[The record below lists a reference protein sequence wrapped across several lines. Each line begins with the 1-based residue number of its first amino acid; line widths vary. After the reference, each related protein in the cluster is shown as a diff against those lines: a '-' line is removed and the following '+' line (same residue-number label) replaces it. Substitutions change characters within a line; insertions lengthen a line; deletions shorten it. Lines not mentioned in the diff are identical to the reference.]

1 MTNFLEIAN
10 ALEADWNS
18 GYRVRTV
25 KALRQA
31 SLMQLY
37 LMFDAT
43 CPCCDEQEKCA
54 SDCSFAEDAPG
65 DAARMAAIRA
75 VLEASP

>member
-25 KALRQA
+25 KALRRA
-31 SLMQLY
+31 AAMQDFL
-37 LMFDAT
+37 LIEAI
-43 CPCCDEQEKCA
+43 CPCCEEQEKCA
-54 SDCSFAEDAPG
+54 SDCTFATDEPG
-65 DAARMAAIRA
+65 DAARMAAVRA
-75 VLEASP
+75 VLGAAI

>member
-25 KALRQA
+25 KALRHA
-31 SLMQLY
+31 SLMQSY

-43 CPCCDEQEKCA
+43 CPCCEKQDKCV
-54 SDCSFAEDAPG
+54 SGCTFAEDAPG
-65 DAARMAAIRA
+65 DAGRMAAIRA

>member
-25 KALRQA
+25 KALRHA
-31 SLMQLY
+31 SLMKSY
-37 LMFDAT
+37 LLFEAI
-43 CPCCDEQEKCA
+43 CPCCEEQEKCA
-54 SDCSFAEDAPG
+54 SDCTFATDEPG

-75 VLEASP
+75 VLGAAI

>member
-1 MTNFLEIAN
+1 MTNFRALAN

-25 KALRQA
+25 KALRHA
-31 SLMQLY
+31 SLMQSVL
-37 LMFDAT
+37 LGDAT
-43 CPCCDEQEKCA
+43 CPCCEEQEKCA
-54 SDCSFAEDAPG
+54 SDCTFAKDEPG

-75 VLEASP
+75 VLGAA